1 MYNVIKFYRIQH
13 SHARTVGAASQ
24 LWSNARM
31 IVYFKLIKANS
42 SLMTVKC
49 LLMMV
54 KCLLMMVKCS
64 SIIVK

>member
-24 LWSNARM
+24 LWSNERM
-31 IVYFKLIKANS
+31 MVFKLMKANS

-54 KCLLMMVKCS
+54 KCSSMIICS
-64 SIIVK
+64 FDHH